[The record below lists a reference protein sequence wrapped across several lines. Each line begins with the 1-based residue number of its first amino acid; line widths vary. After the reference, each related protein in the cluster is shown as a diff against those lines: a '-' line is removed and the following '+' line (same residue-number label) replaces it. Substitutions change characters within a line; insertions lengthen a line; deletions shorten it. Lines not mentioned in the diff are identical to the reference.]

1 MVVAYVARVREVN
14 ELLNAVVEDRF
25 SAAIEEAKKADK
37 MVHAMPLSILIKEYP
52 LLGVPFTV
60 KESCSVK
67 GECAVSRPQKK

>member
-1 MVVAYVARVREVN
+1 MVIAYVARVREVN

-25 SAAIEEAKKADK
+25 TEAIEEAKKADK
-37 MVHAMPLSILIKEYP
+37 MVEDMPQHQLIKEYP

-67 GECAVSRPQKK
+67 GKQCEN